1 MKWIRQWIFRR
12 DFWDVNQTL
21 IKKKKTTIK
30 RFLVCDI
37 VLERDST
44 LRQPHANYSMQVDWM
59 RVHHAFTH
67 LCLIAVTLDIS
78 IHVNF
83 MLVDK
88 STNFFFFVYFKKA
101 LHIVFPCDLVKIRLI
116 RGMLSKA
123 DMASYFFCSI
133 LVLWKFDTR
142 FSYFWHWIWSTDFV
156 FSHTLPQNDIDH
168 FEYGFLLHLNIWQT
182 YLSGI
187 RMLWVQTKHA
197 TTKISL
203 IFYAA
208 TAKTVRNMD
217 FMWYSIH
224 FVIPLTFWISS
235 GKTKHKE

>member
-44 LRQPHANYSMQVDWM
+44 VRQPHANYSMQVDWM

-88 STNFFFFVYFKKA
+88 STNFFFLYISRK
-101 LHIVFPCDLVKIRLI
+101 HCI
-116 RGMLSKA
+116 
-123 DMASYFFCSI
+123 SYFHATWSRFVSFVGCFLKPIWHHIFFVQFWFSGNSI
-133 LVLWKFDTR
+133 RDSHIFDT
-142 FSYFWHWIWSTDFV
+142 
-156 FSHTLPQNDIDH
+156 
-168 FEYGFLLHLNIWQT
+168 EYGRPILYFLTPSLKT
-182 YLSGI
+182 
-187 RMLWVQTKHA
+187 
-197 TTKISL
+197 IST
-203 IFYAA
+203 IS
-208 TAKTVRNMD
+208 NMD
-217 FMWYSIH
+217 FFYIL
-224 FVIPLTFWISS
+224 IYD
-235 GKTKHKE
+235 KHIYLVFECCECRQNMRPQKSH

>member
-1 MKWIRQWIFRR
+1 M
-12 DFWDVNQTL
+12 DFSSGFLGCESDSD
-21 IKKKKTTIK
+21 KEKKTTIK

-44 LRQPHANYSMQVDWM
+44 VRQPHANYSMQVDWM

-142 FSYFWHWIWSTDFV
+142 FSYFCRPILYFLTPSLKTIST
-156 FSHTLPQNDIDH
+156 
-168 FEYGFLLHLNIWQT
+168 
-182 YLSGI
+182 
-187 RMLWVQTKHA
+187 
-197 TTKISL
+197 IS
-203 IFYAA
+203 
-208 TAKTVRNMD
+208 NMD
-217 FMWYSIH
+217 FFYIL
-224 FVIPLTFWISS
+224 IYD
-235 GKTKHKE
+235 KHIYLVFECCECRQNMRPQKSH